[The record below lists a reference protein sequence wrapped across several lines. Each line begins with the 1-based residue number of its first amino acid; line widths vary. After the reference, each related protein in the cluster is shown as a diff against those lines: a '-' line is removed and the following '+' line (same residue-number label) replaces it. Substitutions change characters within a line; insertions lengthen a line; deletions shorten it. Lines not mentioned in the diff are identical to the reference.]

1 MTKPQFL
8 HPIKM

>member
-8 HPIKM
+8 HPIKR

>member
-8 HPIKM
+8 RRMG